1 MRSPLALFALLL
13 ALAVAAC
20 AQTPPKP
27 KAESFAAPRTGT
39 VGHIAEVKTR
49 GMAQHNW
56 LGLLTD
62 LYKGESGN
70 EVKETSWEVTVFY
83 DDHTHGVVPVPDKP
97 DLRVGQKVR
106 VTGTKIEPASR

>member
-1 MRSPLALFALLL
+1 MRTLLALLL

-20 AQTPPKP
+20 AQTPSKP
-27 KAESFAAPRTGT
+27 KADPPAATRTGT

-56 LGLLTD
+56 FGLLSD
-62 LYKGESGN
+62 LYKGEAGN
-70 EVKETSWEVTVFY
+70 EVKELSWEVTVFY

-97 DLRVGQKVR
+97 DLRIGQRVL
-106 VTGTKIEPASR
+106 VTGKKIEPAPR